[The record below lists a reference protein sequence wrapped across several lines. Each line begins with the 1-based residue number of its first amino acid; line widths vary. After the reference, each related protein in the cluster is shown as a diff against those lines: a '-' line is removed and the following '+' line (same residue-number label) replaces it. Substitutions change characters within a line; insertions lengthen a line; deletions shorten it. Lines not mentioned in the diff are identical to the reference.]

1 MRSNRSNIKIRR
13 RMILVR
19 IGYEKYEYEM
29 NKRSLK
35 IVKLGDPVRWG
46 QKSSQPFHLPSFDL
60 SSLRPMLRS
69 RKRLTTQTV
78 DPIRQI
84 RMIPGWHLVVSII
97 YIYIYIAR
105 LPDRADRYSP
115 HIGRCS
121 RRGSRWIGGKE
132 TRGILGCAAK
142 DERQAEMGWRGEAR
156 LDDAYIRLKLIGI
169 VPLADISYL
178 PARGSLR

>member
-1 MRSNRSNIKIRR
+1 
-13 RMILVR
+13 MILVR

-35 IVKLGDPVRWG
+35 VVKLGDPVRWG

-97 YIYIYIAR
+97 YIYIYSA
-105 LPDRADRYSP
+105 P
-115 HIGRCS
+115 S
-121 RRGSRWIGGKE
+121 RSGG
-132 TRGILGCAAK
+132 
-142 DERQAEMGWRGEAR
+142 
-156 LDDAYIRLKLIGI
+156 
-169 VPLADISYL
+169 
-178 PARGSLR
+178 